1 MEFPPLSY
9 KYMCGQIRI
18 EMNYYTYAYLRE
30 DRTPYYIGKGKG
42 NRAHRRSKR
51 DIKPPK
57 DKSRIIFLK
66 QNLTEKEAFRHEVY
80 MISVLGRKDLGTGI
94 LRNKTNGGE
103 GTLGIVV
110 TPEFRQKMSELTKG
124 RKHTQEAK
132 EKVSKANKGKSPWNK
147 GKSLPEEVKQK
158 ISQSNKNKQIS
169 PETREKLKLSS
180 KGENNSFYGKKH
192 TNETKRKMSQNHAD
206 VSGENNPMMG
216 VKHSPEAKEKMRQAW
231 LKRKE
236 MKRKPLQ

>member
-1 MEFPPLSY
+1 
-9 KYMCGQIRI
+9 MCGQIRI

-80 MISVLGRKDLGTGI
+80 MIAVLGRKDLGTGI

-147 GKSLPEEVKQK
+147 GKSPPEEVKQK